1 MLSFVTDPAA
11 ESAYRLTRL
20 RSARKLSDDAPTAVL
35 PKVCGGATPAPL
47 NFTSCR
53 PVVSLPLISH
63 APLAGPATGGADE
76 TVFVNVSPGV
86 VVVPLENV
94 LVARVAPPLGGVG
107 FGAGAFGPPRVLTVD
122 HVRGSVP

>member
-20 RSARKLSDDAPTAVL
+20 RSARKLSEDPPTAVL
-35 PKVCGGATPAPL
+35 PKVCGDATPVPL

-63 APLAGPATGGADE
+63 APVAGPATVGANE
-76 TVFVNVSPGV
+76 TASVSVSPGLI
-86 VVVPLENV
+86 VVPSESV
-94 LVARVAPPLGGVG
+94 LVAVKAPPLGGFDFV
-107 FGAGAFGPPRVLTVD
+107 TD
-122 HVRGSVP
+122 